1 MYEEQSCADRREFR
15 RCSRYSLDADPGQ
28 CWGKTCGPWL
38 VGVAAEPSCATPE
51 GAPTATA
58 TLAPSGS
65 VSCENEVVA
74 GKNTFSCAFTLHNSP
89 VAYQAVGW
97 MDQPEAEYPFFS
109 YYESEDGMLSRTL
122 FPEDCGQTLSGRA
135 IAFAI
140 TLEYLATVDFSHEA
154 VCSLPT
160 DTPVPPT
167 DTPTPEPP
175 TDTPIPPTDTPTPV
189 PPTDTPTP
197 EPSGSVS
204 CANAVSAN
212 RVTCTFSLEH
222 YALEFA
228 RVDWSD
234 RGTGHAFIG
243 NVETTD
249 GIFSA
254 DIAPADCG
262 KTIEGRAVALDSAD
276 VQLATVDFSHALV
289 CPIPTDTPVP
299 PTDTPTPVPPT
310 DTPIPPTD
318 TPTPVTPTDTP
329 TPTLIPLAAPGNLRA
344 TGLSKVIWDAVTG
357 ATKYR
362 VEWSP
367 AINGRSS
374 EDVSATEYFVGNMAF
389 DVTYSVRVQALSSSA
404 DYEKASAW
412 SNSVELLYPTP
423 KDLPAP
429 GNLRK
434 TGKLEVSWDAVTG
447 ALNYRVSVSGGA
459 SKLDIVG
466 GTSYMFAPEG
476 SVGTFTI
483 AVWALGDGEDYEW
496 EGEQASLTVTVVKDT
511 PVPTDTPV
519 PPTDTPADT
528 PVPPTKK
535 PTKKPTSPPPPPAT
549 DPPCQPSE
557 QCSPSSGTWWVYEE
571 RYRGNCRY
579 DIFRRQLQQYTCK
592 NSCTGETMRQ
602 YNKIV
607 KDWEY
612 VGNTCR
618 NPSAADESLAEANA
632 EPPPTDTPEPPTTT
646 PVPSDTPPPPIDTPE
661 PPPTAEATADG

>member
-1 MYEEQSCADRREFR
+1 MYSSSFINPHSIRTFIKYFLAIIALLLAIAPAGAQAEPLSPPSNVRFSADGRTVSWDPPTGLVGHYRIHYGWTKGEIGELHDIPLGNVTSFRIPDFDPSATWQARVRAMHAVDYRLHSWYGPWEYWHPPTPTPSPTPTATPSASYLSRHYENRTVYEEQSCADRREFR
-15 RCSRYSLDADPGQ
+15 RCSRYCLDADPGQ

-74 GKNTFSCAFTLHNSP
+74 GKNTFNCAFTLHNSR

-135 IAFAI
+135 IAFAV

-154 VCSLPT
+154 ICSLPT

-243 NVETTD
+243 NVETAD

-254 DIAPADCG
+254 DIAPGDCG

-276 VQLATVDFSHALV
+276 VQLAAVDFSHALV

-299 PTDTPTPVPPT
+299 PTDTPTP
-310 DTPIPPTD
+310 IPPTD
-318 TPTPVTPTDTP
+318 TPTPEPR
-329 TPTLIPLAAPGNLRA
+329 G
-344 TGLSKVIWDAVTG
+344 S
-357 ATKYR
+357 
-362 VEWSP
+362 
-367 AINGRSS
+367 
-374 EDVSATEYFVGNMAF
+374 VSCVN
-389 DVTYSVRVQALSSSA
+389 ALSANQVTCAFSLEHYA
-404 DYEKASAW
+404 LEFARVDW
-412 SNSVELLYPTP
+412 SDRGTGHAFIGNVE
-423 KDLPAP
+423 
-429 GNLRK
+429 
-434 TGKLEVSWDAVTG
+434 
-447 ALNYRVSVSGGA
+447 
-459 SKLDIVG
+459 
-466 GTSYMFAPEG
+466 
-476 SVGTFTI
+476 
-483 AVWALGDGEDYEW
+483 
-496 EGEQASLTVTVVKDT
+496 
-511 PVPTDTPV
+511 
-519 PPTDTPADT
+519 
-528 PVPPTKK
+528 
-535 PTKKPTSPPPPPAT
+535 
-549 DPPCQPSE
+549 
-557 QCSPSSGTWWVYEE
+557 
-571 RYRGNCRY
+571 
-579 DIFRRQLQQYTCK
+579 
-592 NSCTGETMRQ
+592 
-602 YNKIV
+602 
-607 KDWEY
+607 
-612 VGNTCR
+612 
-618 NPSAADESLAEANA
+618 
-632 EPPPTDTPEPPTTT
+632 
-646 PVPSDTPPPPIDTPE
+646 
-661 PPPTAEATADG
+661 TADGYSARI